1 MEFIV
6 VWDFTAAGSFAA
18 SGELLVF
25 CEAKRLRFVR
35 NGVFVKYYLCVVVT
49 YLE

>member
-1 MEFIV
+1 M
-6 VWDFTAAGSFAA
+6 TC
-18 SGELLVF
+18 GEMARRMSVLVF
-25 CEAKRLRFVR
+25 CEVKRLRFVR